1 MRVLSL
7 NKWIWNSYIILNII
21 FLLYLNVF
29 FLLLIIYFK
38 RDSPRDSTLLFFIAK
53 FEIQSCLL
61 YYSEIDET
69 KPLETWAICQ
79 KDGRWNEVN
88 FYCGRPGVAG
98 GRPTPIAVPARC
110 VKCRR
115 NFHLSEEIS
124 FSFLMLCSICMQRS
138 NQLSLLFRLTYR
150 VAYKRKKMKKCFC
163 FLYISWNR
171 YYLKNQSNI
180 GYFEEQII
188 LTIYLNVRIIVVAI
202 HNYLHWFR
210 LR

>member
-1 MRVLSL
+1 MNLKQL
-7 NKWIWNSYIILNII
+7 HYTECIYI
-21 FLLYLNVF
+21 FKSLNVF
-29 FLLLIIYFK
+29 FFLLIIYFK

-88 FYCGRPGVAG
+88 FYCGRPGDAG

-115 NFHLSEEIS
+115 NFHLDEEIS
-124 FSFLMLCSICMQRS
+124 FSFLMLCSICMQGS
-138 NQLSLLFRLTYR
+138 SQLSLLFRLTYTR
-150 VAYKRKKMKKCFC
+150 LHTSGKRRRNVFC
-163 FLYISWNR
+163 FLYIS
-171 YYLKNQSNI
+171 
-180 GYFEEQII
+180 
-188 LTIYLNVRIIVVAI
+188 
-202 HNYLHWFR
+202 
-210 LR
+210 